1 MGAMALRNIPDDV
14 HRRIKS
20 VAESRGISVEEA
32 ARQLLD
38 EATRPAERISQVI
51 GAFVKEKGVSFPD
64 IARKQDSIEPAVFE

>member
-14 HRRIKS
+14 HRRVKS

-38 EATRPAERISQVI
+38 EATRPAESISQVI
-51 GAFVKEKGVSFPD
+51 GAF
-64 IARKQDSIEPAVFE
+64 I